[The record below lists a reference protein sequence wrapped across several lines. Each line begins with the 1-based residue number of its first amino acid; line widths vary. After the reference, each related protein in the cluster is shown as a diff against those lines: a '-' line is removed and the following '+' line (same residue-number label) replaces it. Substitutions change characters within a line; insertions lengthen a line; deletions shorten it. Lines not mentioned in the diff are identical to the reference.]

1 MERGSLIMFFT
12 RIEREVLANVAAST
26 NSHLLF
32 FHDPAVMLG
41 KEKKEEWKDL
51 DMLFWTLPYK
61 WIVTSIIC
69 TEVEFI
75 INV

>member
-1 MERGSLIMFFT
+1 MFCT
-12 RIEREVLANVAAST
+12 RIEHEVLASVAVST

-32 FHDPAVMLG
+32 VLSWSCCYVG

-51 DMLFWTLPYK
+51 DTLFWTLPYK

>member
-51 DMLFWTLPYK
+51 DMLF
-61 WIVTSIIC
+61 
-69 TEVEFI
+69 
-75 INV
+75 